1 MLNNALSHAQ
11 IQRIAPSVFATEP
24 HERVTDRYGFV
35 PTINLVEAIENEGW
49 FPVVARQ
56 SVVRDESRRGFQRHL
71 LRFRQ
76 ENPTE
81 VGDSVTELV
90 LLNSH
95 DGSSSFQLDLGL
107 FRLVCSNG
115 MVTPISDAGGM
126 RLRHGKDVVH
136 SVIEGVYDLVDET
149 PKLAERFDQF
159 NNVTLDR
166 REQDLYARTAL
177 SLRYGEDWQDK
188 SPVQPHA
195 LLGTRRTTDQGDS
208 LWLTMNRVQENLV
221 RGGLQ
226 GRSSSGRRIRTR
238 AIKSVHEDVR
248 LNRALW
254 RMTEEFA
261 ALKAA

>member
-11 IQRIAPSVFATEP
+11 IQRVAPSVFATEP
-24 HERVTDRYGFV
+24 HSRVTDKYGFV
-35 PTINLVEAIENEGW
+35 PTIELVEAIEEEGW

-56 SVVRDESRRGFQRHL
+56 SVVRDDSRRGFQRHL

-76 ENPTE
+76 ENPTN

-115 MVTPISDAGGM
+115 MVTPVSSAGGM
-126 RLRHGKDVVH
+126 RFRHGKEVVN

-149 PKLAERFDQF
+149 PQLAERVDRFSR
-159 NNVTLDR
+159 VALDPG
-166 REQDLYARTAL
+166 EQDLYARTAL
-177 SLRYGEDWQDK
+177 ALRYGEDWQDK

-195 LLGTRRTTDQGDS
+195 LLGARRNADAGDS

-221 RGGLQ
+221 RGGLR
-226 GRSSSGRRIRTR
+226 GRSSTGRRVRTR
-238 AIKSVHEDVR
+238 AIHSVHEDVR